1 VSQERLVRVTLSL
14 VALAAAIYSLGVVMG
29 VAISYA
35 DLILIFVLGWLM
47 AFILHPLCMWV
58 SQPHVPRRPPRGRRL
73 MARTT
78 AVLVVYVGL
87 VLLTIA
93 LFTWAAPILIQQ
105 LRSLADSLPTLY
117 ARAEAAIAT
126 LQVALGLPPS
136 PPSAMNESTVIQ
148 ELSRF
153 TNQLLVRLS
162 EVVQSLASTFTSFIL
177 VVVFAVYLNLG
188 GPELGGRLLRLLP
201 KKHRTV
207 AHLFMRELNRA
218 FGGFLRGQVTY
229 AAMSGAIA
237 LVALLVVQA
246 PFVGAAALG
255 AFVLSLIPLLGSF
268 LGLIPPVLAGF
279 LVSVKVG
286 LLLLVVLGGIQLVL
300 TNAVMPKIF
309 GASIHLEPILVF
321 IAIVVGIRLAGIWG
335 AIFAIPLAA
344 LAVSMAQHLRHHR
357 QQAQDQAS
365 A

>member
-1 VSQERLVRVTLSL
+1 MSQDRLVRLTLSL
-14 VALAAAIYSLGVVMG
+14 VALAAAIYSLDLVLGL
-29 VAISYA
+29 AISYA

-58 SQPHVPRRPPRGRRL
+58 SQPHLPRRSPGARHL
-73 MARTT
+73 MARTS

-87 VLLTIA
+87 VVLTIS

-105 LRSLADSLPTLY
+105 LRSLAASLPTLY
-117 ARAEAAIAT
+117 ANAEAAIAA
-126 LQVALGLPPS
+126 LQTALGLE
-136 PPSAMNESTVIQ
+136 PSATASGTPTVIM

-153 TNQLLVRLS
+153 TNQLLVNVS
-162 EVVQSLASTFTSFIL
+162 NIVQSLASAFTSFIL

-201 KKHRTV
+201 RKYRRTG
-207 AHLFMRELNRA
+207 HLFMRELNRA

-229 AAMSGAIA
+229 AAISGAIA
-237 LVALLVVQA
+237 LVALLLVQA
-246 PFVGAAALG
+246 PFAAAAALG

-268 LGLIPPVLAGF
+268 LGIIPPVLAGF
-279 LVSVKVG
+279 LVSVQVG
-286 LLLLVVLGGIQLVL
+286 VLLLVVLGGIQLVL

-309 GASIHLEPILVF
+309 GASISLEPILVF

-344 LAVSMAQHLRHHR
+344 LAVSMAQHVRRYR
-357 QQAQDQAS
+357 QQARDRAS